1 MSCHELLHVNMPL
14 RINFWRLLRWYQW
27 QRMCL
32 PMQEKQEI
40 RVRSLSQEDLLE
52 EEMATNS
59 GILAWK
65 NSMNKGA

>member
-1 MSCHELLHVNMPL
+1 MA
-14 RINFWRLLRWYQW
+14 QW
-27 QRMCL
+27 KRMCL

-65 NSMNKGA
+65 NSVDKGA